1 MAMSQ
6 PGTGGARDACSAG
19 SGQGP
24 SRPWVEDIRS
34 ESVPGLPSITL
45 GLLAGLVAFTLIH
58 LFVVSFLYLRS
69 GRREGAFAVEGGS

>member
-1 MAMSQ
+1 
-6 PGTGGARDACSAG
+6 
-19 SGQGP
+19 
-24 SRPWVEDIRS
+24 VEDIRS